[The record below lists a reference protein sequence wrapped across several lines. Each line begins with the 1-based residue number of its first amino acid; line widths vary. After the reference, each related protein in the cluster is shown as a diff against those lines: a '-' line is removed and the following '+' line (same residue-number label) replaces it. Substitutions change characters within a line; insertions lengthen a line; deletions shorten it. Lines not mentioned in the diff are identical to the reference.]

1 MAVTGNE
8 KTSWE
13 LDKEAAKDTVSTFI
27 RLQLRD
33 EYRRR
38 MNLVWPEVNRQID
51 ELTALG
57 AKVDIP
63 LLIRQIVIEKGLG
76 LPGGSQ

>member
-8 KTSWE
+8 KTQWE

-38 MNLVWPEVNRQID
+38 MNIVWPEVNRQID
-51 ELTALG
+51 DLTSLG

-63 LLIRQIVIEKGLG
+63 KLIRQVILEQGLS